1 MWILV
6 WLSKPK
12 YGENVKLGYM
22 DTNSFIVDVKTDEIY
37 EEIVENVTLM
47 K

>member
-1 MWILV
+1 
-6 WLSKPK
+6 
-12 YGENVKLGYM
+12 M

-47 K
+47 KQADHGLKEKMKK